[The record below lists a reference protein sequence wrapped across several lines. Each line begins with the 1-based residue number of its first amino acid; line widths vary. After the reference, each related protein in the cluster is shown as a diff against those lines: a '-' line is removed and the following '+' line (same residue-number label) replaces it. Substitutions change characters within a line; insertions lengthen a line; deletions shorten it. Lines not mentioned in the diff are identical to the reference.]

1 MGHGEQKLHLPSLCK
16 FEILIDFVLRS
27 TIFFNCLCRVDQND
41 NAPEFEHSYYSFNFA
56 ELQRS
61 VAFVGQVIA
70 TDRDKQGPNSVIS
83 YSLQQASDLFIIDP
97 ATGEILSKRTIRYKH
112 TQMESSPE
120 NMYVLTVLAT
130 DNGKPPMYSECLV
143 NINVVDANNNA
154 PRFEQKEY
162 MSPVPSDAVVGQ
174 QVVQVV
180 AKDDLDFGLNAE
192 IDYSLSGGNGSSNFA
207 ISKFDGWISV
217 SKSLQHSQSMNVYEL
232 YVKATDR
239 GSPPQQDEVTVR
251 IMVTGDNRH
260 SPVFTAL
267 SYQVFVPENEPIGS
281 TILTVS
287 ATDLDDGPNGIVRYA
302 ISTGNVKKE
311 FDVDAVSGAVVILQP
326 LDYDVIQEYHLNITA
341 QDLGFKS
348 KSALAM
354 LTVTL
359 TDINDNE
366 PVFNQTEY
374 HAYLPENSPAP
385 SFVHRA
391 IATDKDSPKNA
402 IIHYSI
408 IDGSGK
414 DLFDIDPITGVVT
427 SKVSFDFEV
436 DKLHDLIVMAINP
449 DSPMS
454 SKTKILVHI
463 TGVNEFYPQFVQ
475 PVFHFDVSESAEIGT
490 KVGSIQATDKDA
502 GDDGRVYYLLVG
514 SSNDKGISIDP
525 ESGVMSVSRNL
536 DRETQSRVVLTVM
549 AKNFGGIRGND
560 TDEAQVIISIQDGN
574 DPPEFILDKYEASVS
589 EASDVGTNVVSV
601 KAVDKDVRPQ
611 NNQFSYSII
620 GGNIDQSF
628 KIDPQTG
635 NVQTSKKLDRE
646 TIDSYSLIIG
656 AIDVGI
662 PPQTGTTTILI
673 SIEGKQRYWS

>member
-1 MGHGEQKLHLPSLCK
+1 M
-16 FEILIDFVLRS
+16 
-27 TIFFNCLCRVDQND
+27 
-41 NAPEFEHSYYSFNFA
+41 
-56 ELQRS
+56 
-61 VAFVGQVIA
+61 AFVGQVIA
-70 TDRDKQGPNSVIS
+70 TDRDKQGPNAVIS
-83 YSLQQASDLFIIDP
+83 YSLQQPSDLFIIDP

-112 TQMESSPE
+112 TQLESSPE

-143 NINVVDANNNA
+143 NINVVDANNNP

-162 MSPVPSDAVVGQ
+162 LSPVPDDAIVGQ
-174 QVVQVV
+174 RVVQVT
-180 AKDDLDFGLNAE
+180 AKDELDFGVNAE
-192 IDYSLSGGNGSSNFA
+192 IDYMISGGNGSSNF
-207 ISKFDGWISV
+207 IINKFDGWISV
-217 SKSLQHSQSMNVYEL
+217 SKPLQNSQSMNGFEL
-232 YVKATDR
+232 YVKAVDR
-239 GSPPQQDEVTVR
+239 GSPPQQDEVIVR
-251 IMVTGDNRH
+251 IMVTGENRY

-267 SYQVFVPENEPIGS
+267 SYQVIVPENEPIGS

-287 ATDLDDGPNGIVRYA
+287 ATDLDDGPNGMIRYA
-302 ISTGNVKKE
+302 ISSGNVKKE
-311 FDVDAVSGAVVILQP
+311 FDVNPVSGAVIILQA

-348 KSALAM
+348 KSAVAM

-366 PVFNQTEY
+366 PSFNQTEY
-374 HAYLPENSPAP
+374 HAHLPENSPIH
-385 SFVHRA
+385 SFVYKA

-408 IDGSGK
+408 IGGSGK
-414 DLFDIDPITGVVT
+414 DIFAIDQATGVIT
-427 SKVSFDFEV
+427 SKLTFDYEEEN
-436 DKLHDLIVMAINP
+436 LYDLIIMALNP

-454 SKTKILVHI
+454 STTKILIHI
-463 TGVNEFYPQFVQ
+463 TGVNEFYPRFVQ
-475 PVFHFDVSESAEIGT
+475 PVFHFDVSESAEIGHT
-490 KVGSIQATDKDA
+490 VGLIQATDKDA

-514 SSNDKGISIDP
+514 SSNDKGFSINP
-525 ESGVMSVSRNL
+525 ESGVMTVSRNL

-574 DPPEFILDKYEASVS
+574 DPPEFLLDLYEASVS
-589 EASDVGTNVVSV
+589 EGSNVGTSVVSV

-635 NVQTSKKLDRE
+635 NIQTARNLDRE

-662 PPQTGTTTILI
+662 PPQTGTTMVRI
-673 SIEGKQRYWS
+673 SVGGELTWMNLVNDVYSNSPSVGINF

>member
-1 MGHGEQKLHLPSLCK
+1 M
-16 FEILIDFVLRS
+16 
-27 TIFFNCLCRVDQND
+27 
-41 NAPEFEHSYYSFNFA
+41 
-56 ELQRS
+56 
-61 VAFVGQVIA
+61 AFVGQVIA

-83 YSLQQASDLFIIDP
+83 YSLQQPSDLFIIDP

-143 NINVVDANNNA
+143 NINVVDANNNP
-154 PRFEQKEY
+154 PRFAQKEY
-162 MSPVPSDAVVGQ
+162 LSPVPDDAVVGQ
-174 QVVQVV
+174 RVVQVV
-180 AKDDLDFGLNAE
+180 AKDELDFGVNAE
-192 IDYSLSGGNGSSNFA
+192 IDYMISGGNGSSNF
-207 ISKFDGWISV
+207 IINKFDGWISV
-217 SKSLQHSQSMNVYEL
+217 SKPLQNSQSMNGYEL
-232 YVKATDR
+232 YLRAVDR
-239 GSPPQQDEVTVR
+239 GSPPQQDEVIVR
-251 IMVTGDNRH
+251 IMVTGENRY

-267 SYQVFVPENEPIGS
+267 SYQVIVPENEPIGS

-287 ATDLDDGPNGIVRYA
+287 ATDLDDGPNGMIRYA
-302 ISTGNVKKE
+302 ISSGNVKKE
-311 FDVDAVSGAVVILQP
+311 FAVNPVTGAVTILQS

-348 KSALAM
+348 KSAVAM

-366 PVFNQTEY
+366 PIFNQTEF
-374 HAYLPENSPAP
+374 HAYLPENSPVR
-385 SFVHRA
+385 SFVYKA

-408 IDGSGK
+408 IGGSGK
-414 DLFDIDPITGVVT
+414 DLFTIDQTMGVVT
-427 SKVSFDFEV
+427 SKLTFDYEEEN
-436 DKLHDLIVMAINP
+436 LYDLIVMAMNP
-449 DSPMS
+449 DSQMS
-454 SKTKILVHI
+454 STTKVLIHI
-463 TGVNEFYPQFVQ
+463 TGVNEFYPRFVQ

-490 KVGSIQATDKDA
+490 SVGLIQATDKDA

-514 SSNDKGISIDP
+514 SSNDKGFSINP
-525 ESGVMSVSRNL
+525 ESGVMTVSRNL

-574 DPPEFILDKYEASVS
+574 DPPEFLLDLYEASVS
-589 EASDVGTNVVSV
+589 EGSDVGTSVVSV

-635 NVQTSKKLDRE
+635 NIQTSRNLDRE
-646 TIDSYSLIIG
+646 TIENYSLIIG

-662 PPQTGTTTILI
+662 PPQTGTTMVRI
-673 SIEGKQRYWS
+673 SIGGEFNNQMNNV